1 MLMGKKDNIKIAPSI
16 LSADFWKLG
25 QEIAEVEDA
34 GADMLHI
41 DVMDGHFVPNIT
53 MGPPIVNSIKKN
65 ARIPLDVHLMIENP
79 EKYIPDFV
87 DAGSDILTVHV
98 ETCSHLEGVVSSIKR
113 LGIKAG
119 VVFNPATPLIFLDH
133 VLEQVDMVLL
143 MSVNPGFGGQ
153 QFLLSVLPKIEKLRE
168 KMDNAGLNT
177 DIQVDGG
184 INQSNCR
191 SVVEAGANVLVA
203 GSSVFHSANY
213 KETIAELRSKKL
225 N

>member
-1 MLMGKKDNIKIAPSI
+1 MLMGKMDNIKIAPSI

-53 MGPPIVNSIKKN
+53 MGPPIVNSIKKKV
-65 ARIPLDVHLMIENP
+65 RIPLDVHLMIENP
-79 EKYIPDFV
+79 EKYISDFV
-87 DAGSDILTVHV
+87 DAGSDVLTVHV

-113 LGIKAG
+113 LGVRAG
-119 VVFNPATPLIFLDH
+119 VVLNPATPLIFLDH
-133 VLEQVDMVLL
+133 ILEQVDMVLL

-153 QFLLSVLPKIEKLRE
+153 QFLPSVLPKIEKLRE

-184 INQSNCR
+184 INPSNCR

-203 GSSVFHSANY
+203 GSSVFHSTNY
-213 KETIAELRSKKL
+213 KETIAELRSKK
-225 N
+225 

>member
-1 MLMGKKDNIKIAPSI
+1 MLMGKMDNIKIAPSI

-53 MGPPIVNSIKKN
+53 MGPPIVNSIKKK

-79 EKYIPDFV
+79 EKYITDFV

-113 LGIKAG
+113 LGVKGG
-119 VVFNPATPLIFLDH
+119 VVLNPATPLIFLDH
-133 VLEQVDMVLL
+133 ILEQVDMVLL

-153 QFLLSVLPKIEKLRE
+153 QFLPSVLPKIEKLRE

-184 INQSNCR
+184 INPSNCR

-203 GSSVFHSANY
+203 GSSVFHSTNY
-213 KETIAELRSKKL
+213 KETIAELRSKK
-225 N
+225 

>member
-1 MLMGKKDNIKIAPSI
+1 MLMGKMDNIKIAPSI

-53 MGPPIVNSIKKN
+53 MGPPIVNSIKKKV
-65 ARIPLDVHLMIENP
+65 RIPLDVHLMIENP
-79 EKYIPDFV
+79 EKYISDFV

-113 LGIKAG
+113 LGVKGG
-119 VVFNPATPLIFLDH
+119 VVLNPATPLIFLDH

-184 INQSNCR
+184 INPSNCR

-203 GSSVFHSANY
+203 GSSVFHSTNY
-213 KETIAELRSKKL
+213 KETIAELRSKK
-225 N
+225 

>member
-1 MLMGKKDNIKIAPSI
+1 MLMGKMDNIKIAPSI

-53 MGPPIVNSIKKN
+53 MGPPIVNSIKKK

-79 EKYIPDFV
+79 EKYITDFV

-113 LGIKAG
+113 LGVKGG
-119 VVFNPATPLIFLDH
+119 VVLNPATPLIFLDH
-133 VLEQVDMVLL
+133 ILEQVDMVLL

-153 QFLLSVLPKIEKLRE
+153 QFLPSVLPKIEKLRE
-168 KMDNAGLNT
+168 KIDNAGLNT

-184 INQSNCR
+184 INPSNCR

-213 KETIAELRSKKL
+213 KETIAELRSKK
-225 N
+225 

>member
-1 MLMGKKDNIKIAPSI
+1 MLMGKMDNIKIAPSI

-53 MGPPIVNSIKKN
+53 MGPPIVNSIKKK

-79 EKYIPDFV
+79 EKYITDFV

-113 LGIKAG
+113 LGVKGG
-119 VVFNPATPLIFLDH
+119 VVLNPATPLIFLDH
-133 VLEQVDMVLL
+133 ILEQVDMVLL

-153 QFLLSVLPKIEKLRE
+153 QFLPSVLPKIEKLRE
-168 KMDNAGLNT
+168 KIDNAGLNT

-184 INQSNCR
+184 INPSNCR

-203 GSSVFHSANY
+203 GSSVFHSTNY
-213 KETIAELRSKKL
+213 KETIAELRSKK
-225 N
+225 

>member
-1 MLMGKKDNIKIAPSI
+1 MLMGKMDNIKIAPSI

-53 MGPPIVNSIKKN
+53 MGPPIVNSIKKK

-79 EKYIPDFV
+79 EKYITDFV

-113 LGIKAG
+113 LGVKGG
-119 VVFNPATPLIFLDH
+119 VVLNPATPLIFLDH
-133 VLEQVDMVLL
+133 ILEQVDMVLL

-153 QFLLSVLPKIEKLRE
+153 QFLPSVLPKIEKLRE

-184 INQSNCR
+184 INPSNCG

-203 GSSVFHSANY
+203 GSSVFHSTNY
-213 KETIAELRSKKL
+213 KETIAELRSKK
-225 N
+225 

>member
-53 MGPPIVNSIKKN
+53 MGPPIVNSIKKK

-113 LGIKAG
+113 LGVKAG
-119 VVFNPATPLIFLDH
+119 VVLNPATPLIFLDH
-133 VLEQVDMVLL
+133 VLEQLDMVLL

-168 KMDNAGLNT
+168 KMYNAGLNT

-184 INQSNCR
+184 INPSNCR

-213 KETIAELRSKKL
+213 KETIAELRSKK
-225 N
+225 